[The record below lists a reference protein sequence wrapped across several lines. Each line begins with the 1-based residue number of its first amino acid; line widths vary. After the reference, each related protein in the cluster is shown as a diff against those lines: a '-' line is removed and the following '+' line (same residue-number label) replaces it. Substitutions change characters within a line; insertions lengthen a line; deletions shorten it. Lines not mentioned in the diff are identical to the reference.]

1 MGFSNNTTSI
11 SSQAVAEALH
21 YIESIDNKLPGCVTL
36 TKEEK
41 DALTHMDNETE
52 PFIMKV
58 LSEAEANPELVPP
71 GFDLS
76 ELRKN
81 VETIKAAQAILEPL
95 KKLVQKLE
103 DAALIA
109 GSEAYVPSLFLYNVM
124 KSASKYPKKTSKT
137 AFIHQRNLLR
147 KDMSKTFLIENLA

>member
-1 MGFSNNTTSI
+1 MEFSNFNTSSI
-11 SSQAVAEALH
+11 PSKVVAEVIQSL
-21 YIESIDNKLPGCVTL
+21 DNINKKLPGRAAL

-41 DALTHMDNETE
+41 DALTHMDKEE

-58 LSEAEANPELVPP
+58 LHEAEANPELVPP
-71 GFDLS
+71 GFDLD
-76 ELRKN
+76 ELRRN
-81 VETIKAAQAILEPL
+81 VELIKAAQMILDPL

-103 DAALIA
+103 DSALVA

-124 KSASKYPKKTSKT
+124 KSASKYSKKTSKT

-147 KDMSKTFLIENLA
+147 KDLSKTMLSENMA